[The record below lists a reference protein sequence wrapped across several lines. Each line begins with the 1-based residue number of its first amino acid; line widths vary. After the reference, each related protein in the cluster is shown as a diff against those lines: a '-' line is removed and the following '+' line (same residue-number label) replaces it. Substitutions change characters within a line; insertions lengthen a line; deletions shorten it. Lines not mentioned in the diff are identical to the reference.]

1 MYTVFHHQIRL
12 SSTTS
17 PPSAVMKWLSFLSD
31 PSSVGTVMATAFLK
45 QMWLYIN
52 IYLSYLW
59 LLVLH
64 QMRLCWRL
72 PSFIRWVC
80 AAWLLLYFLPHLSS
94 DVTSSSTS
102 PTSDFS
108 YFIRW
113 DCDGVCLPSF
123 IRWDYDGT
131 WLPPSDV
138 AFIKLLLLLLWW
150 MPVFIRWVHHQPCL
164 LHRWWMTSS
173 SVMATDFLLFYFHP
187 PLVVFQMIEIQN
199 GGSERELSL
208 LIRIPPASM
217 MPDLRSFRHKSLANL
232 SSSLHPSVLKNW
244 LLHQLTLWW
253 RLTSESHHT

>member
-45 QMWLYIN
+45 QMWLCIN

-138 AFIKLLLLLLWW
+138 AFINYFSFCCDGCLSSSDESIISHVYFIGDEWLLHLWW
-150 MPVFIRWVHHQPCL
+150 QL
-164 LHRWWMTSS
+164 TSS
-173 SVMATDFLLFYFHP
+173 SSTFILL
-187 PLVVFQMIEIQN
+187 
-199 GGSERELSL
+199 
-208 LIRIPPASM
+208 
-217 MPDLRSFRHKSLANL
+217 
-232 SSSLHPSVLKNW
+232 
-244 LLHQLTLWW
+244 
-253 RLTSESHHT
+253 